1 MPWIYSNLL
10 ILSLPSDGCTKNEE
24 WLCTLM
30 AYLRMLESY
39 LPRRLLNV
47 DCKMLNAI
55 PYISGNTI
63 CKRS

>member
-10 ILSLPSDGCTKNEE
+10 ILSLPSDGSTENEE
-24 WLCTLM
+24 LLCTLM
-30 AYLRMLESY
+30 AYLRILESY
-39 LPRRLLNV
+39 LSRRLLNV

-55 PYISGNTI
+55 PYFSGNMI